1 MVYLLLIDYILSL
14 GIEKLLWLFTCDG
27 NLEMIK
33 YMLSL
38 EEIEDPVMADGTTA
52 FSMALAKGRCDII
65 KEFLR
70 IERSSDMELA
80 SLAALEPNINVNMKK
95 ALLKSTKSCQ
105 HTVCNLK
112 LCLKP
117 CYDSSDFQVPLH
129 PSRV

>member
-1 MVYLLLIDYILSL
+1 
-14 GIEKLLWLFTCDG
+14 
-27 NLEMIK
+27 MIK

-70 IERSSDMELA
+70 IKRSSDMELA

-95 ALLKSTKSCQ
+95 ALLKSTKWFSIGEG
-105 HTVCNLK
+105 VEN
-112 LCLKP
+112 
-117 CYDSSDFQVPLH
+117 F
-129 PSRV
+129 

>member
-1 MVYLLLIDYILSL
+1 
-14 GIEKLLWLFTCDG
+14 
-27 NLEMIK
+27 MIK
-33 YMLSL
+33 YMLSM
-38 EEIEDPVMADGTTA
+38 EEIEDPIMADGTTA

-95 ALLKSTKSCQ
+95 ALLKSTKCCQ
-105 HTVCNLK
+105 YTVFNLK
-112 LCLKP
+112 LCFKP
-117 CYDSSDFQVPLH
+117 CYEFSDFQVPLH